1 MRSLLIKL
9 GVFLLITG
17 ITSSI
22 LHAQE
27 IKSPKDFFGF
37 QPGDDY
43 KLFDYEQLI
52 SYLKLLEKT
61 SEKIK
66 LIEIGRSPNDKPMY
80 VLLIS
85 SAENIGNLEA
95 LKEINRRLALEND
108 IPETQL
114 NQLVAKGKTFVIATM
129 SMHSNEVGP
138 SQAVPIMAYEL
149 ITSNESEKIHWL
161 NETVLMITPSH
172 NPDGMNMIVE
182 HYRKYLGT
190 KYEKTSM
197 PGVYH
202 KYVGHD
208 NNRDFITL
216 TQSDNKAI
224 SKLFSH
230 EWFPQVMVEKHQM
243 GASGVR
249 YFVPPPHDPIA
260 ENIDA
265 GILNWMGIFGSRMMQ
280 RMTADSL
287 KGVTQRYLF
296 DDYWPGH
303 TETCI
308 WKNTIGMLTEAASTY
323 HATPVFI
330 ESQEI
335 RVSGK
340 GLSEYKKSINM
351 PDPWPGGWWHLSD
364 IIRYE
369 ISSLWGIMETAADNR
384 EQILRFRNS
393 MTNKMVNLGKTVAP
407 FYYILP
413 AEQHDTGELNVLIEL
428 LIDHGIKVYQLTEN
442 ISLNQRQFLKGDV
455 VVPLAQPFRAFIKEV
470 MEKQEFPLRHYTP
483 GGEMIR
489 PYDITSWSLPLHLG
503 LDSYEINTRNAALE
517 ASISEIK
524 DVPGI
529 VFSPKDIDWG
539 YAFSAS
545 NNESYKAAFKAMS
558 AGIPVYR
565 LEKPIDIDGEM
576 LPAGSFIIEKTAKLN
591 AVIKYLTQK
600 PIPLSKQPDML
611 LSPIKLP
618 KIGLVETWFHDMDAG
633 WTRYIFDQYGIDFQ
647 LIRPSDL
654 ANGVPEEIQLLIF
667 PSSSKT
673 VLLEGKYG
681 EENDYYSSNYPPEFT
696 KGLGKDGLKKI
707 MKWVNEGGLILSWGN
722 STDLFEGL
730 HTIEISKTETEQF
743 RLPYKN
749 IGSEIAKKGLYAPG
763 TLMNIILVGNHPL
776 TFGMPAATR
785 IFSRG
790 NPVFTTSLP
799 GFDMDRRIIGS
810 YAKTDVV
817 ASGFAQKDELLEDKA
832 VMIWLKKGKGQL
844 VLYGFNPQFRSNTHG
859 SYKLLFNALLIDI
872 HQK

>member
-9 GVFLLITG
+9 GVFFLITG
-17 ITSSI
+17 ITSTI
-22 LHAQE
+22 LRAQE

-37 QPGDDY
+37 QPGDDH

-52 SYLKLLEKT
+52 SYLQLLEKN

-66 LIEIGRSPNDKPMY
+66 LVEIGRSPNDKPMY

-85 SAENIGNLEA
+85 SAENLGNLDA
-95 LKEINRRLALEND
+95 LKEINRRLSLEND
-108 IPETQL
+108 IPEAEL

-149 ITSNESEKIHWL
+149 ITSNEPEKIHWL

-230 EWFPQVMVEKHQM
+230 DWFPQVMVEKHQM

-364 IIRYE
+364 IIKYE

-393 MTNKMVNLGKTVAP
+393 LTNKMVNLGKTVAP

-413 AEQHDTGELNVLIEL
+413 AEQHDSGELNVLIEL
-428 LIDHGIKVYQLTEN
+428 LIDHGVKVYQLTEN

-503 LDSYEINTRNAALE
+503 LDSYEIKTRNPELE

-524 DVPGI
+524 DVARI
-529 VFSPKDIDWG
+529 DLSQKDNHWG
-539 YAFSAS
+539 YAFSAN
-545 NNESYKAAFKAMS
+545 NNESYKAAFKAIS

-565 LEKPIDIDGEM
+565 LEKPLDIDGKM
-576 LPAGSFIIEKTAKLN
+576 LQAGSFIIEKTGKLN
-591 AVIKYLTQK
+591 AIVEDLTQK
-600 PIPLSKQPDML
+600 PIPLSKKPDML

-647 LIRPSDL
+647 LIRPSEL
-654 ANGVPEEIQLLIF
+654 ANGVPAGIQALIF

-681 EENDYYSSNYPPEFT
+681 EENDYYNSNYPPEFT

-707 MKWVNEGGLILSWGN
+707 MKWVNDGGLILSWGN

-749 IGSEIAKKGLYAPG
+749 IGPEIAKKGLYAPG
-763 TLMNIILVGNHPL
+763 TLMNIKLVGNHPL
-776 TFGMPAATR
+776 TFGMPSGTR

-810 YAKTDVV
+810 YAKSDVV

-832 VMIWLKKGKGQL
+832 VMILLKKGKGQL

-859 SYKLLFNALLIDI
+859 TYKLLFNALLL
-872 HQK
+872 KTSN

>member
-1 MRSLLIKL
+1 MRNLFIKL

-37 QPGDDY
+37 QPGDDH

-52 SYLKLLEKT
+52 SYLQLLEKN

-66 LIEIGRSPNDKPMY
+66 LVEIGRSPKDKPMY

-85 SAENIGNLEA
+85 SPENLANLQA
-95 LKEINRRLALEND
+95 LKEINRRLSLEND
-108 IPETQL
+108 IPEAEL
-114 NQLVAKGKTFVIATM
+114 NQLIAKGKTFVIATM

-138 SQAVPIMAYEL
+138 SQAVPLMAYEL
-149 ITSNESEKIHWL
+149 ITSNEPEKIHWL

-172 NPDGMNMIVE
+172 NPDGMDMIVE

-265 GILNWMGIFGSRMMQ
+265 GILNWMGIFGSRMIQ

-364 IIRYE
+364 IIKYE

-384 EQILRFRNS
+384 EQICGF
-393 MTNKMVNLGKTVAP
+393 
-407 FYYILP
+407 
-413 AEQHDTGELNVLIEL
+413 E
-428 LIDHGIKVYQLTEN
+428 
-442 ISLNQRQFLKGDV
+442 
-455 VVPLAQPFRAFIKEV
+455 
-470 MEKQEFPLRHYTP
+470 
-483 GGEMIR
+483 
-489 PYDITSWSLPLHLG
+489 
-503 LDSYEINTRNAALE
+503 
-517 ASISEIK
+517 
-524 DVPGI
+524 
-529 VFSPKDIDWG
+529 
-539 YAFSAS
+539 
-545 NNESYKAAFKAMS
+545 
-558 AGIPVYR
+558 
-565 LEKPIDIDGEM
+565 
-576 LPAGSFIIEKTAKLN
+576 
-591 AVIKYLTQK
+591 
-600 PIPLSKQPDML
+600 
-611 LSPIKLP
+611 
-618 KIGLVETWFHDMDAG
+618 
-633 WTRYIFDQYGIDFQ
+633 
-647 LIRPSDL
+647 
-654 ANGVPEEIQLLIF
+654 
-667 PSSSKT
+667 T
-673 VLLEGKYG
+673 VL
-681 EENDYYSSNYPPEFT
+681 PT
-696 KGLGKDGLKKI
+696 K
-707 MKWVNEGGLILSWGN
+707 W
-722 STDLFEGL
+722 
-730 HTIEISKTETEQF
+730 
-743 RLPYKN
+743 
-749 IGSEIAKKGLYAPG
+749 
-763 TLMNIILVGNHPL
+763 
-776 TFGMPAATR
+776 
-785 IFSRG
+785 
-790 NPVFTTSLP
+790 
-799 GFDMDRRIIGS
+799 
-810 YAKTDVV
+810 
-817 ASGFAQKDELLEDKA
+817 
-832 VMIWLKKGKGQL
+832 
-844 VLYGFNPQFRSNTHG
+844 
-859 SYKLLFNALLIDI
+859 
-872 HQK
+872 

>member
-17 ITSSI
+17 LTPSI
-22 LHAQE
+22 LCAQE

-37 QPGDDY
+37 QPGDDH

-52 SYLKLLEKT
+52 SYLQLLEKN

-66 LIEIGRSPNDKPMY
+66 LVEIGRSPNDKPMY

-85 SAENIGNLEA
+85 SAENLGNLDA
-95 LKEINRRLALEND
+95 LKEINRRLSLEND
-108 IPETQL
+108 IPDIEL
-114 NQLVAKGKTFVIATM
+114 NRLIAEGKTFVIATM

-138 SQAVPIMAYEL
+138 SQAVPLMAYEL
-149 ITSNESEKIHWL
+149 ITSYEPEKIHWL

-265 GILNWMGIFGSRMMQ
+265 GILNWMGIFGARMMQ

-340 GLSEYKKSINM
+340 GLSEYKKGINM
-351 PDPWPGGWWHLSD
+351 PDPWSGGWWRLSD
-364 IIRYE
+364 IIKYE

-393 MTNKMVNLGKTVAP
+393 LTNKMVNLGKTVAP
-407 FYYILP
+407 YYYILP
-413 AEQHDTGELNVLIEL
+413 AEQHDSGELNVLIEL
-428 LIDHGIKVYQLTEN
+428 LIDHGVKVYQLTEN
-442 ISLNQRQFLKGDV
+442 ISLNQWQFLKGDV
-455 VVPLAQPFRAFIKEV
+455 VVPLAQPFRSFIKEV

-503 LDSYEINTRNAALE
+503 LDSYEIKTRNPELE

-524 DVPGI
+524 DVARI
-529 VFSPKDIDWG
+529 DLSQKDNHWG

-545 NNESYKAAFKAMS
+545 NNESYKAAFKAIS

-565 LEKPIDIDGEM
+565 LEKPLEIDGKM
-576 LPAGSFIIEKTAKLN
+576 IPAGSFFIEKIGKLN
-591 AVIKYLTQK
+591 AVVEDLTQK
-600 PIPLSKQPDML
+600 PFSLSKKPDML

-633 WTRYIFDQYGIDFQ
+633 WTRYIFDQYGMNFQ
-647 LIRPSDL
+647 LIRPSEL
-654 ANGVPEEIQLLIF
+654 ANGVPAGIQVLIF
-667 PSSSKT
+667 PSSAKT

-681 EENDYYSSNYPPEFT
+681 EENDYYNSNYPPEFT
-696 KGLGKDGLKKI
+696 KGLGKEGLKKI
-707 MKWVNEGGLILSWGN
+707 MKWVNDGGLVISWGN
-722 STDLFEGL
+722 STDMFEGL

-749 IGSEIAKKGLYAPG
+749 IGSELAKKGLYSPG
-763 TLMNIILVGNHPL
+763 TLMNIKLIENHPL
-776 TFGMPAATR
+776 SFGMPSHTK

-790 NPVFTTSLP
+790 TPVFTTSVP
-799 GFDMDRRIIGS
+799 SFDMDRRIIGS
-810 YAKTDVV
+810 YTKSNIV

-859 SYKLLFNALLIDI
+859 TYKLLFNALLLNNNN
-872 HQK
+872 